1 MQEASARIAKNASC
15 LNMVGTNINH
25 LVDNQVNIEMHRD
38 INFLVVD
45 MSRMKS
51 TGKKAGRRRAGRPS
65 NPVPRE
71 DLIRAAVTSFADL
84 GYAASSLDRIAEAA
98 GIRKSSLLHR
108 FGSKEALYLE
118 SLSTVL
124 GRLGEMVT
132 EAGSGPGDFG
142 ARLDRL
148 STVITEYLFE
158 ERRAATLLYREVMD
172 RGPFFSGPG
181 GDMFRG
187 ILRAAVEF
195 LEAGVAAGEL
205 DVAEPADAVMS
216 ICGIHLT
223 YFAIHELSEAV
234 RGESIFTPQGLERR
248 RGQVIAQ
255 ARLLCGVK

>member
-1 MQEASARIAKNASC
+1 MAE
-15 LNMVGTNINH
+15 TNINRM
-25 LVDNQVNIEMHRD
+25 VDKQGDIERHRD
-38 INFLVVD
+38 INSLVVD
-45 MSRMKS
+45 MFGMKS
-51 TGKKAGRRRAGRPS
+51 TGKKTGRRRAGRPS

-71 DLIRAAVTSFADL
+71 DLIRGAVTCFADL
-84 GYAASSLDRIAEAA
+84 GYAASSLDRIADAT

-118 SLSTVL
+118 ALSTVL

-132 EAGSGPGDFG
+132 DAGSGPEDFG
-142 ARLDRL
+142 TRLDRL

-158 ERRAATLLYREVMD
+158 ERCAATLLYREVMD

-181 GDMFRG
+181 GEMFRG
-187 ILRAAVEF
+187 ILRASAEF
-195 LEAGVAAGEL
+195 LQAGVAAGEL
-205 DVAEPADAVMS
+205 DVEEPADTVMS

-234 RGESIFTPQGLERR
+234 RGGPIFTPKGLELR

-255 ARLLCGVK
+255 VRLLCGVK